1 MKLRLLLAAAALFAV
16 CGGRSALAQGVE
28 MLPAPPVAAA
38 GAAAVGAY
46 GGEGGAMYLNP
57 LTYGAWHTGYYYT
70 AWGRPVSLVV
80 PPNATTQ
87 TDYGWGIGN
96 TRVTP
101 IRPQFLGP
109 YNGYPYDGFPNF
121 QPTPYW
127 PSDTLQFGVYYI
139 RAPW

>member
-1 MKLRLLLAAAALFAV
+1 MKLRLLLAAAALAAL
-16 CGGRSALAQGVE
+16 GGPSAWAQGVE
-28 MLPAPPVAAA
+28 SLPAPQGSYYGPSGGGYEA
-38 GAAAVGAY
+38 GPMY
-46 GGEGGAMYLNP
+46 GNP
-57 LTYGAWHTGYYYT
+57 LTYGGWHTGYYYT

-80 PPNATTQ
+80 PPTATTQ

-109 YNGYPYDGFPNF
+109 YNGYPYEGFPGF